1 MFYMSEALSAM
12 YLSGSLQYST
22 RIPFKLKKYEVF
34 RIFEANSF
42 PSLINLTW
50 EEGDFIKFLSF
61 FTDEVLLLEEGI
73 FPS

>member
-12 YLSGSLQYST
+12 YLGGSLQYST

-34 RIFEANSF
+34 HIFEANSF
-42 PSLINLTW
+42 PGLKNLTW
-50 EEGDFIKFLSF
+50 EERDFIKFLSF
-61 FTDEVLLLEEGI
+61 FADEVLLLEEGI